1 MQRWLSILIFSV
13 VAVPVMAEV
22 LTGTDAE
29 AQLPFWELRVP
40 GMSLRLVQRL
50 PDQTRAYFMG
60 RGFSKAQAEQIAQ
73 SCIFQTIYKNTAHAG
88 SPLIIDYDLGQW
100 QVLHAGK
107 VSKLKLRED
116 WQRHWQLQK
125 INTAAAIAFEWSL
138 LPTRQ
143 TYKANDYNWGMTSF
157 ALPPG
162 SQFDVLLHW
171 QENGVAKNARMQH
184 LECAP
189 DIHPQP
195 N

>member
-1 MQRWLSILIFSV
+1 MQRAILIF
-13 VAVPVMAEV
+13 AVTAGVPPAMSEL

-60 RGFSKAQAEQIAQ
+60 RGFTAVQAEQIAQ
-73 SCIFQTIYKNTAHAG
+73 SCIFQTIYKNTASAG
-88 SPLIIDYDLGQW
+88 SPMVIKYDLQQWQVEHDGKVGKLKVREDWHGQW
-100 QVLHAGK
+100 Q
-107 VSKLKLRED
+107 
-116 WQRHWQLQK
+116 QQK
-125 INTAAAIAFEWSL
+125 IPPAAAIAFEWSL

-157 ALPPG
+157 NLAPG
-162 SQFDVLLHW
+162 SRFDLQLRW
-171 QENGVAKNARMQH
+171 QENGVAKSARMEN
-184 LECAP
+184 LECAA

>member
-1 MQRWLSILIFSV
+1 
-13 VAVPVMAEV
+13 MAEV
-22 LTGTDAE
+22 ITGMDADAE
-29 AQLPFWELRVP
+29 LPFWELRVA

-73 SCIFQTIYKNTAHAG
+73 SCIFQTIYKNTAPAD
-88 SPLIIDYDLGQW
+88 SPLIIAYDLNLWEVQ
-100 QVLHAGK
+100 HDGK
-107 VSKLKLRED
+107 VSKLKVRED
-116 WQRHWQLQK
+116 WHRQWRQQQVK
-125 INTAAAIAFEWSL
+125 PAATIAFEWSL

-157 ALPPG
+157 NLAPG
-162 SQFDVLLHW
+162 SRFDLQLRW
-171 QENGVAKNARMQH
+171 QENGMAKTARMEQ
-184 LECAP
+184 LECAA